1 MHLMLSTWGA
11 KPVRCLR
18 WLLTRLDFLMIEW
31 KLSLEI
37 FSMRLSS
44 SPFLYFSTKDI
55 DIEIKTFV
63 STNTYVLHCLI
74 NNHLVSSPLLQASA
88 VPRTPH
94 IIIEWLGLE
103 VT

>member
-1 MHLMLSTWGA
+1 MHVTWGA

-44 SPFLYFSTKDI
+44 SPFRYFSTKEI
-55 DIEIKTFV
+55 DVEIRTLV
-63 STNTYVLHCLI
+63 STTPMSYSD
-74 NNHLVSSPLLQASA
+74 SSTIALLALPFRKPLQSQ
-88 VPRTPH
+88 VPH
-94 IIIEWLGLE
+94 IHSISFH
-103 VT
+103 TSS